1 MEELIK
7 VINVIGDIGGSVAV
21 FCFAWALFKFKD
33 MDKRLQKTEN
43 KQVELENSISKKMS
57 KIDNDVSYIR
67 GWIEGTHSREIDP

>member
-1 MEELIK
+1 
-7 VINVIGDIGGSVAV
+7 
-21 FCFAWALFKFKD
+21 

-67 GWIEGTHSREIDP
+67 GWIEGTNSREIDS